1 MALITSHIL
10 NSISGMSAIGIRTQ
24 LFRIDENDTRYQ
36 IFDVQTDDEG
46 RISQTVSSDYLN
58 EDCEYELVFYT
69 SEYFSDKNSE
79 NLSSMSK
86 VVLRFSIDDVTKR
99 YHMPIMLAPHSY
111 SVWSSH

>member
-10 NSISGMSAIGIRTQ
+10 NSVSGMSAIGIRTQ

-58 EDCEYELVFYT
+58 EDCEYELVFHT
-69 SEYFSDKNSE
+69 NEYFSDE
-79 NLSSMSK
+79 NNESLSSMSK
-86 VVLRFSIDDVTKR
+86 VVLRFPIDDVTKR
-99 YHMPIMLAPHSY
+99 YHVPIMLAPHSY